1 MKTVKSQLKEK
12 SLRLQELV
20 NSRSK
25 AYCSEINSS
34 AEDVKREIEI
44 DELEVEINQIENELL
59 KNKE

>member
-59 KNKE
+59 KNKK

>member
-1 MKTVKSQLKEK
+1 MVALNSQLKEK

-34 AEDVKREIEI
+34 AEDVKRETEI
-44 DELEVEINQIENELL
+44 DELEEEINQIEKELL

>member
-12 SLRLQELV
+12 SLRLQELT